1 MPPGTAPLL
10 LIDAPS
16 LLYRAWFGLPDSI
29 KGATGQPVNALLG
42 TANMTLRAVAEHAPR
57 AVLFCDGA
65 EAAHYRKE
73 LYPPYHADRP
83 PTPDGLLPQMRVA
96 PTFFAEFGWYW
107 DESPDLE
114 ADDLLGAYA
123 AAEDAAGGSAL
134 ILTGDRDMFQCVTEQ
149 VTVLYP
155 QKGGEGPARIGPQ
168 EVEARYGVAP
178 NQVADFIALR
188 GDPSDG
194 IPGAKGIG
202 EKTAASLLRLYHDLD
217 GVLRHADEQKPGV
230 ARALGA
236 QQDEL
241 RMFLDLATLRPPVVR
256 LPDDA
261 PTDPQSGANAA
272 EALGMNRLAE
282 RLRS

>member
-42 TANMTLRAVAEHAPR
+42 TTNLTLRAIADYAPR
-57 AVLFCDGA
+57 AVVFCDGA
-65 EAAHYRKE
+65 EAAHYRKAA
-73 LYPPYHADRP
+73 YPPYHADRP
-83 PTPDGLLPQMRVA
+83 PVPDGLAPQMKAA
-96 PTFFAEFGWYW
+96 PSFFAEFGWLW

-114 ADDLLGAYA
+114 ADDLLGAYSL
-123 AAEDAAGGSAL
+123 AEEAKGGTAL
-134 ILTGDRDMFQCVTEQ
+134 IFTGDRDMFQCATES

-155 QKGGEGPARIGPQ
+155 QKGNDGPAQITPAA
-168 EVEARYGVAP
+168 VEERYGVQP
-178 NQVADFIALR
+178 HQVPDFIALR

-202 EKTAASLLRLYHDLD
+202 EKTAASLLRVHGSLD
-217 GVLRHADEQKPGV
+217 GVLAHASEQKPGV
-230 ARALGA
+230 ARALESQA
-236 QQDEL
+236 DEL
-241 RMFLDLATLRPPVVR
+241 RTFLDLATLRTPKVK
-256 LPDDA
+256 LPKDVA
-261 PTDPQSGANAA
+261 TDLERGARAA

-282 RLRS
+282 RLRG